1 MKRFTAYLNMIA
13 TFAVLIVFYT
23 GLNSLTNGSIDP
35 VTNIYFSFIS
45 MSVALVAIVNSMLY
59 INTVHKDLDDSIQRA
74 NQKNNKKALKIKKN
88 R

>member
-1 MKRFTAYLNMIA
+1 MIA

-45 MSVALVAIVNSMLY
+45 MSVALVSIVNSMLY
-59 INTVHKDLDDSIQRA
+59 INTIHKDLDES
-74 NQKNNKKALKIKKN
+74 NKKLDQELLNSKKDK
-88 R
+88 